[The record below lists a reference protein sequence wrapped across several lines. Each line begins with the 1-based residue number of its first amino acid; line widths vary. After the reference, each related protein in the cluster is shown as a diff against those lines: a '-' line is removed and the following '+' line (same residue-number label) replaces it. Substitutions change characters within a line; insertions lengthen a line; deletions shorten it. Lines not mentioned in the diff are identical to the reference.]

1 MLGFFFY
8 ISVFVLM
15 LLAEIKLNTN
25 KIYHEGHTCALEET
39 KNYKDF
45 LFCLHTLFVKTCIIC
60 FAAFLNIINTVKTLH
75 LYALTNHKDR
85 QFII

>member
-1 MLGFFFY
+1 MLGFFY

-45 LFCLHTLFVKTCIIC
+45 LFCLHTLYVKTCIIC

>member
-1 MLGFFFY
+1 
-8 ISVFVLM
+8 M

-45 LFCLHTLFVKTCIIC
+45 LFCLHTLYVKTCIIC

>member
-45 LFCLHTLFVKTCIIC
+45 LFCLHTLYVKTCIIC

>member
-1 MLGFFFY
+1 MFFFH
-8 ISVFVLM
+8 ISVFVLI

-39 KNYKDF
+39 KYYKDF
-45 LFCLHTLFVKTCIIC
+45 LFRLHSLYVKICIIC
-60 FAAFLNIINTVKTLH
+60 FAAFLNIIYTVKTLH